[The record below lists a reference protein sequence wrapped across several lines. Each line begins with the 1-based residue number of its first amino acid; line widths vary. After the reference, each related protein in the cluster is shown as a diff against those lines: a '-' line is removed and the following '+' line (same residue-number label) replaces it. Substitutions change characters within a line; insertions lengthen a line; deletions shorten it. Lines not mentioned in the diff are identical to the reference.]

1 MFLEDPNKEE
11 VEEIM
16 EKNEKIKEAVEELK
30 GMSEDEELRI
40 LAELREKGRR
50 DYNAGIKYATKKGE
64 ELGEKRGEKR
74 GEKIGEKRGRV
85 QIAQKML
92 EEKIN
97 IDTIIRLTGLKR
109 REVEM
114 LKNWEMKVW
123 TILIANK
130 NKKSIKQ
137 NKKLNEQA

>member
-1 MFLEDPNKEE
+1 M
-11 VEEIM
+11 I
-16 EKNEKIKEAVEELK
+16 
-30 GMSEDEELRI
+30 I
-40 LAELREKGRR
+40 LINGA
-50 DYNAGIKYATKKGE
+50 
-64 ELGEKRGEKR
+64 
-74 GEKIGEKRGRV
+74 
-85 QIAQKML
+85 
-92 EEKIN
+92 EKIN

-130 NKKSIKQ
+130 NKKSINQ